1 MSTQRGMRVAAG
13 AVASAISL
21 SLVAAPPSQAGPGDW
36 TNVSGIPSGSNYPE
50 ISTSA
55 VPSLELFG
63 DQLQVAWSQDDSTN
77 SGGIYVATLNTNGAV
92 ARGATAAVT
101 GGRFN
106 GYPQLLSYQ
115 GQRALSFGGNPAG
128 TGSSSRGQNLA
139 TSSDGV
145 TWTLNPGS
153 LSASNGAAV
162 SAGGGTV
169 EAQSPAPNTLIWAG
183 APNMGS
189 VTWHIGLA
197 PTNPAQDADGRYDPP
212 SGQIVNAVNVV
223 YEASTQKTFAGFY
236 NPEAGTFFGEIAPN
250 YSGFA
255 LVPGSAIRA
264 SSGAGSP
271 VPMAARSQGGVY
283 VAFSDPA
290 GSTSSSR
297 SLIIR
302 EMNSGR
308 TWTIPNSEGAEEVSM
323 DAAPNGRVWVTY
335 EVGGEMFITHTDPG
349 ARDFGAPRKWGTPER
364 GVSIYT
370 SGIEGADSTAYIGV
384 NTFASGEQNIY
395 VTPVQPNLTVDVVGR
410 AKPGAT
416 VTLRIRDG
424 GAPVR
429 NARVKVAN
437 RDLKT
442 GKGGLVKFK
451 APRAGSVKV
460 TALGPGYATSSRTI
474 SLR

>member
-1 MSTQRGMRVAAG
+1 MGKVRGLRVIALAG
-13 AVASAISL
+13 VGALTV
-21 SLVAAPPSQAGPGDW
+21 SLVGVAPSHAGPGDW

-63 DQLQVAWSQDDSTN
+63 DQLQVAWTQADGTN
-77 SGGIYVATLNTNGAV
+77 SGGIYVAALNTNGAV
-92 ARGATAAVT
+92 VRGAAAAIT

-153 LSASNGAAV
+153 LSATNRADV
-162 SAGGGTV
+162 SSGGGTV

-183 APNMGS
+183 APNLGS
-189 VTWHIGLA
+189 LTWHVGLSG
-197 PTNPAQDADGRYDPP
+197 TNPADTPDGRYDPP
-212 SGQIVNAVNVV
+212 AGQSVVAANVV

-236 NPEAGTFFGEIAPN
+236 NPDAGTFFGEIAPN
-250 YSGFA
+250 YSGFG
-255 LVPGSAIRA
+255 LVPGSEIR
-264 SSGAGSP
+264 SSTGAGSP
-271 VPMAARSQGGVY
+271 VPMAARPQGGVY

-290 GSTSSSR
+290 GSTSSRR

-308 TWTIPNSEGAEEVSM
+308 TWTIPGSAGAEEVSM

-335 EVGGEMFITHTDPG
+335 ELSGDMYIAHTDPG

-364 GVSIYT
+364 GVTIYG
-370 SGIEGADSTAYIGV
+370 SGVEGADSAAYIGV
-384 NTFASGEQNIY
+384 NTYASGEQNIY

-474 SLR
+474 NLR